1 MAWKR
6 SLPLI
11 RHWSAPTFF
20 TQTRRPA
27 RRRRRAAFRAAAL
40 RAFRSSVGKAT
51 AGGARASTTQA
62 ASATSHDADHALPS
76 AKPATKPTAHAL
88 QRYSARNRN
97 EFAAPRRHASLA
109 SCGALSF
116 FRVKQRPRRGGAFGP
131 PRGAK
136 KNLATSG
143 GRAAMA
149 SWIRSSS
156 SSAPPRRKGKA
167 SNSSCS
173 SARRASCRNILRVV
187 YPTDCGLA
195 GELERLSSC
204 G

>member
-1 MAWKR
+1 MKFE
-6 SLPLI
+6 S
-11 RHWSAPTFF
+11 
-20 TQTRRPA
+20 
-27 RRRRRAAFRAAAL
+27 RAL
-40 RAFRSSVGKAT
+40 VV
-51 AGGARASTTQA
+51 
-62 ASATSHDADHALPS
+62 TSHDADQALPS

-97 EFAAPRRHASLA
+97 EFAAPRRHASRT

-116 FRVKQRPRRGGAFGP
+116 LRVKQRPRSGDAFGP

-149 SWIRSSS
+149 SWTKSSS

-167 SNSSCS
+167 SSSSCS
-173 SARRASCRNILRVV
+173 SASLASCRNMFVSVWLRLWAHVH
-187 YPTDCGLA
+187 A
-195 GELERLSSC
+195 AANKNK
-204 G
+204 